1 MSELVEKPEYLDFIR
16 EAVAEDLR
24 TGRYK
29 EVRTRFPPEPNG
41 WLHIG
46 HAKALF
52 VDFGVA
58 QDFGG
63 KCNLRMD
70 DTNPEKEDMEYVEAI
85 KRDIKWLGFDWEDR
99 LFFAS
104 DYYEKLYELACK
116 LIKKGLAYVDDL
128 DEEQIKEFRG
138 TNVPDKNNITYTPPG
153 RNSPWRDRSPEENLD
168 LFERMR
174 VGEFADGSK
183 TLRAKIDMA
192 HPNLLMRD
200 PVMYR
205 IRRIPHYRTGT
216 KWCIYPMYDFAH
228 PLSDAIEGITHS
240 LCSLEYEIHRPL
252 YEWFIQNCEVFPSR
266 QIEFARLNLSHT
278 VLSKRWLLQLV
289 REKKVTG
296 WDDPRMPTIAGM
308 RRRGYPASGIRDFL
322 GRIGIAKTDSLV
334 DIQLLEHCIRE
345 ELNTH
350 ANRYMAVINPV
361 KLVIENWP
369 EGKIE
374 WLEAV
379 NNPEDPSAGIRKIPF
394 SSTLYIDRDDFREVP
409 PPKYYRLYPGNQVRL
424 RYGYIVT
431 CTGFEKNPTSGEIEK
446 IRCVYDPNTR
456 GGDAPDNRKVKGTI
470 QWVCAIHAIPI
481 EARLYD
487 HLFEAERPMEVP
499 EGKTFFDNLSD
510 HSLTIESRAVA
521 EPAVV
526 EIEKGQTVQF
536 ERIGYFCKDPE
547 STSSLAVFNRTVT
560 LRDTWAKIEKKFQEK
575 PH

>member
-1 MSELVEKPEYLDFIR
+1 MSESIEKPEYLDFIR

-24 TGRYK
+24 IGRCK

-104 DYYEKLYELACK
+104 DYYERLFELACK
-116 LIKKGLAYVDDL
+116 LINKGLAYVDDL
-128 DEEQIKEFRG
+128 DEEQIKEYRG
-138 TNVPDKNNITYTPPG
+138 TNVPDKNNITFTPPG
-153 RNSPWRDRSPEENLD
+153 RNSPWRDRSPKENLD

-174 VGEFADGSK
+174 AGEFPDGSK

-216 KWCIYPMYDFAH
+216 RWCIYPMYDFAH

-289 REKKVTG
+289 RGKKVKG

-308 RRRGYPASGIRDFL
+308 RRRGYPAAGIRDFL

-345 ELNTH
+345 ELNAH
-350 ANRYMAVINPV
+350 ANRYMAVMNPV
-361 KLVIENWP
+361 KLIIENWP
-369 EGKIE
+369 KGKIE
-374 WLEAV
+374 WLEAI

-394 SSTLYIDRDDFREVP
+394 SGTLYIDREDFKETP

-424 RYGYIVT
+424 RYGYVVT
-431 CTGFEKNPTSGEIEK
+431 CTGFEKDPISGEIER

-470 QWVCAIHAIPI
+470 QWVCAMHAVPI

-487 HLFEAERPMEVP
+487 HLFDAERPMEVP

-510 HSLTIESRAVA
+510 HSLIIESRAVA
-521 EPAVV
+521 EPAIA
-526 EIEKGQTVQF
+526 EIGKGETVQF
-536 ERIGYFCKDPE
+536 ERIGYFCKDLE
-547 STSSLAVFNRTVT
+547 STSDLAIFNRTVT
-560 LRDTWAKIEKKFQEK
+560 LKDTWAKIEKKLQRN
-575 PH
+575 P

>member
-1 MSELVEKPEYLDFIR
+1 MSESIEKPEYLDFIR

-24 TGRYK
+24 IGRCK

-104 DYYEKLYELACK
+104 DYYERLFELACK
-116 LIKKGLAYVDDL
+116 LINKGLAYVDDL
-128 DEEQIKEFRG
+128 DEEQIKEYRG
-138 TNVPDKNNITYTPPG
+138 TNVPDKNNITFTPPG
-153 RNSPWRDRSPEENLD
+153 RNSPWRDRSPKENLD

-174 VGEFADGSK
+174 AGEFPDGSK

-216 KWCIYPMYDFAH
+216 RWCIYPMYDFAH

-289 REKKVTG
+289 RGKKVKG

-308 RRRGYPASGIRDFL
+308 RRRGYPAAGIRDFL

-345 ELNTH
+345 ELNAH
-350 ANRYMAVINPV
+350 ANRYMAVMNPV

-369 EGKIE
+369 KGKIE
-374 WLEAV
+374 WLEAI
-379 NNPEDPSAGIRKIPF
+379 NNPEDPSAGMRKIPF
-394 SSTLYIDRDDFREVP
+394 SGTLYIDREDFKETP

-424 RYGYIVT
+424 RYGYVVT
-431 CTGFEKNPTSGEIEK
+431 CTGFEKDPISGEIERIK
-446 IRCVYDPNTR
+446 CVYDPNTR

-470 QWVCAIHAIPI
+470 QWVCAMHAVPI

-487 HLFEAERPMEVP
+487 HLFDAERPMEVP

-510 HSLTIESRAVA
+510 HSLIIESRAVA
-521 EPAVV
+521 EPAIT
-526 EIEKGQTVQF
+526 EIGKGETVQF
-536 ERIGYFCKDPE
+536 ERIGYFCKDLE
-547 STSSLAVFNRTVT
+547 STSDLAIFNRTVT
-560 LRDTWAKIEKKFQEK
+560 LKDTWAKIEKKLQRN
-575 PH
+575 P

>member
-1 MSELVEKPEYLDFIR
+1 MSESIEKPEYLDFIR

-24 TGRYK
+24 IGRCK

-104 DYYEKLYELACK
+104 DYYERLFELACK
-116 LIKKGLAYVDDL
+116 LINKGLAYVDDL
-128 DEEQIKEFRG
+128 DEEQIKEYRG
-138 TNVPDKNNITYTPPG
+138 TNVPDKNNITFTPPG
-153 RNSPWRDRSPEENLD
+153 RNSPWRDRSPKENLD

-174 VGEFADGSK
+174 AGEFPDGSK

-216 KWCIYPMYDFAH
+216 RWCIYPMYDFAH

-289 REKKVTG
+289 RGKKVKG

-308 RRRGYPASGIRDFL
+308 RRRGYPAAGIRDFL

-345 ELNTH
+345 ELNAH
-350 ANRYMAVINPV
+350 ANRYMAVMNPV

-369 EGKIE
+369 KGKIE
-374 WLEAV
+374 WLEAI
-379 NNPEDPSAGIRKIPF
+379 NNPEDPSAGMRKIPF
-394 SSTLYIDRDDFREVP
+394 SGTLYIDREDFKETP

-424 RYGYIVT
+424 RYGYVVT
-431 CTGFEKNPTSGEIEK
+431 CTGFEKDPISGEIER

-470 QWVCAIHAIPI
+470 QWVCAMHAVPI

-487 HLFEAERPMEVP
+487 HLFDAERPMEVP

-510 HSLTIESRAVA
+510 HSLIIESRAVA
-521 EPAVV
+521 EPAIA
-526 EIEKGQTVQF
+526 EIGKGETVQF
-536 ERIGYFCKDPE
+536 ERIGYFCKDLE
-547 STSSLAVFNRTVT
+547 STSDLAIFNRTVT
-560 LRDTWAKIEKKFQEK
+560 LKDTWAKIEKKLQRN
-575 PH
+575 P

>member
-1 MSELVEKPEYLDFIR
+1 MSESIEKPEYLDFIR

-24 TGRYK
+24 IGRCK

-104 DYYEKLYELACK
+104 DYYERLFELACK
-116 LIKKGLAYVDDL
+116 LINKGLAYVDDL
-128 DEEQIKEFRG
+128 DEEQIKEYRG
-138 TNVPDKNNITYTPPG
+138 TNVPDKNNITFTPPG
-153 RNSPWRDRSPEENLD
+153 RNSPWRDRSPKENLD

-174 VGEFADGSK
+174 AGEFPDGSK

-216 KWCIYPMYDFAH
+216 RWCIYPMYDFAH

-289 REKKVTG
+289 RGKKVKG

-308 RRRGYPASGIRDFL
+308 RRRGYPAAGIRDFL

-345 ELNTH
+345 ELNAH
-350 ANRYMAVINPV
+350 ANRYMAVMNPV

-369 EGKIE
+369 KGKIE
-374 WLEAV
+374 WLEAI
-379 NNPEDPSAGIRKIPF
+379 NNPEDPSAGMRKIPF
-394 SSTLYIDRDDFREVP
+394 SGTLYIDREDFKETP

-424 RYGYIVT
+424 RYGYVVT
-431 CTGFEKNPTSGEIEK
+431 CTGFEKDPISGEIERIK
-446 IRCVYDPNTR
+446 CVYDPNTR

-470 QWVCAIHAIPI
+470 QWVCAMHAVPI

-487 HLFEAERPMEVP
+487 HLFDAERPMEVP

-510 HSLTIESRAVA
+510 HSLIIESRAVA
-521 EPAVV
+521 EPAIA
-526 EIEKGQTVQF
+526 EIGKGETVQF
-536 ERIGYFCKDPE
+536 ERIGYFCKDLE
-547 STSSLAVFNRTVT
+547 STSDLAIFNRTVT
-560 LRDTWAKIEKKFQEK
+560 LKDTWAKIEKKLQRN
-575 PH
+575 P

>member
-1 MSELVEKPEYLDFIR
+1 MSESIEKPEYLDFIR

-24 TGRYK
+24 IGRCK

-41 WLHIG
+41 YPHIG

-104 DYYEKLYELACK
+104 DYYERLFELACK
-116 LIKKGLAYVDDL
+116 LINKGLAYVDDL
-128 DEEQIKEFRG
+128 DEEQIKEYRG
-138 TNVPDKNNITYTPPG
+138 TNVPDKNNITFTPPG
-153 RNSPWRDRSPEENLD
+153 RNSPWRDRSPKENLD

-174 VGEFADGSK
+174 AGEFPDGSK

-216 KWCIYPMYDFAH
+216 RWCIYPMYDFAH

-289 REKKVTG
+289 RGKKVKG

-308 RRRGYPASGIRDFL
+308 RRRGYPAAGIRDFL

-345 ELNTH
+345 ELNAH
-350 ANRYMAVINPV
+350 ANRYMAVMNPV

-369 EGKIE
+369 KGKIE
-374 WLEAV
+374 WLEAI

-394 SSTLYIDRDDFREVP
+394 SGTLYIDREDFKETP

-424 RYGYIVT
+424 RYGYVVT
-431 CTGFEKNPTSGEIEK
+431 CTGFEKDPISGEIER

-470 QWVCAIHAIPI
+470 QWVCAMHAVPI

-487 HLFEAERPMEVP
+487 HLFDAERPMEVP

-510 HSLTIESRAVA
+510 HSLIIESRAVA
-521 EPAVV
+521 EPAIA
-526 EIEKGQTVQF
+526 EIGKGETVQF
-536 ERIGYFCKDPE
+536 ERIGYFCKDLE
-547 STSSLAVFNRTVT
+547 STSDLAIFNRTVT
-560 LRDTWAKIEKKFQEK
+560 LKDTWAKIEKKLQRN
-575 PH
+575 P

>member
-289 REKKVTG
+289 REKKVKG

>member
-228 PLSDAIEGITHS
+228 PLSGAIEGITHS

>member
-1 MSELVEKPEYLDFIR
+1 MSESIEKPEYLDFIR

-24 TGRYK
+24 IGRCK

-104 DYYEKLYELACK
+104 DYYERLFELACK
-116 LIKKGLAYVDDL
+116 LINKGLAYVDDL
-128 DEEQIKEFRG
+128 DEEQIKEYRG
-138 TNVPDKNNITYTPPG
+138 TNVPDKNNITFTPPG
-153 RNSPWRDRSPEENLD
+153 RNSPWRDRSPKENLD

-174 VGEFADGSK
+174 AGEFPDGSK

-216 KWCIYPMYDFAH
+216 RWCIYPMYDFAH

-289 REKKVTG
+289 RGKKVKG

-308 RRRGYPASGIRDFL
+308 RRRGYPAAGIRDFL

-345 ELNTH
+345 ELNAH
-350 ANRYMAVINPV
+350 ANRYMAVMNPV

-369 EGKIE
+369 KGKIE
-374 WLEAV
+374 WLEAI

-394 SSTLYIDRDDFREVP
+394 SGTLYIDREDFKETP

-424 RYGYIVT
+424 RYGYVVT
-431 CTGFEKNPTSGEIEK
+431 CTGFEKDPISGEIERIK
-446 IRCVYDPNTR
+446 CVYDPNTR

-470 QWVCAIHAIPI
+470 QWVCAMHAVPI

-487 HLFEAERPMEVP
+487 HLFDAERPMEVP

-510 HSLTIESRAVA
+510 HSLIIESRAVA
-521 EPAVV
+521 EPAIT
-526 EIEKGQTVQF
+526 EIGKGETVQF
-536 ERIGYFCKDPE
+536 ERIGYFCKDLE
-547 STSSLAVFNRTVT
+547 STSDLAIFNRTVT
-560 LRDTWAKIEKKFQEK
+560 LKDTWAKIEKKLQRN
-575 PH
+575 P